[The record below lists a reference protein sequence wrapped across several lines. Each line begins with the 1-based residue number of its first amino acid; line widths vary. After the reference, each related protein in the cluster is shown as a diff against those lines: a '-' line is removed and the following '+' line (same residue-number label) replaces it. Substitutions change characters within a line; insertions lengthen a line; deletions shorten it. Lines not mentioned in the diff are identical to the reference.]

1 MIKRVG
7 QIYTVLIRCNEKG
20 LGMHTK
26 THILV
31 VDDDQ
36 EIREL
41 LEEYLTKSGFF
52 VSSVSDG
59 VELAQAIE
67 VNGYPD
73 LILLDVMLPG
83 EDGFT
88 LCQKVRKHSNV
99 PIIMLTAVSDETDQI
114 IGLEIGADDYI
125 AKPFS
130 PRQLMA
136 RIKAL
141 LRRVQ
146 ASDEKPSDA
155 LPKLITFGDWQLD
168 TLAHRIINL
177 ENNDEHDLSGSDFSL
192 LMLFL
197 SRPNEVLD
205 RDTISFAT
213 RGREALPFER
223 GIDVQ
228 LSRLRQRLGD
238 SGKYP
243 HYIKTMRGNGYILAV
258 PVSIEH

>member
-1 MIKRVG
+1 MPTNTR
-7 QIYTVLIRCNEKG
+7 
-20 LGMHTK
+20 
-26 THILV
+26 ILV

-41 LEEYLTKSGFF
+41 LEEYLTKSGFD
-52 VSSVSDG
+52 VSSVGDG
-59 VELAQAIE
+59 AELETHLQSQ
-67 VNGYPD
+67 GYPD

-83 EDGFT
+83 DDGFT
-88 LCQKVRKHSNV
+88 LCQRFRKNSNV

-141 LRRVQ
+141 LRRIQVV
-146 ASDEKPSDA
+146 DDKPSDA
-155 LPKLITFGDWQLD
+155 LPKQIIFGDWTLG
-168 TLAHRIINL
+168 TLAHRISHN
-177 ENNDEHDLSGSDFSL
+177 ESAEEMDLSGSDFSL

-197 SRPNEVLD
+197 TRPNEVLD

-228 LSRLRQRLGD
+228 LSRLRSRLGG
-238 SGKYP
+238 SAKYP
-243 HYIKTMRGNGYILAV
+243 HYIKTMRGNGYIMVV
-258 PVSIEH
+258 PVHYEY

>member
-1 MIKRVG
+1 MSYAQNK
-7 QIYTVLIRCNEKG
+7 QKAT
-20 LGMHTK
+20 GMQAK

-31 VDDDQ
+31 VDDDS

-41 LEEYLTKSGFF
+41 LEEYLSKAGFD
-52 VSSVSDG
+52 VSSVEDG
-59 VELAQAIE
+59 IALHEFISEQ
-67 VNGYPD
+67 GYPD

-83 EDGFT
+83 DDGFT

-141 LRRVQ
+141 LRRMHTLE
-146 ASDEKPSDA
+146 DEANATPS
-155 LPKLITFGDWQLD
+155 LSRSIVFGDWRLD
-168 TLAHRIINL
+168 TLSHRATHL
-177 ENNDEHDLSGSDFSL
+177 ESEEVIEFSGSDFAL

-197 SRPNEVLD
+197 SHPNEILD
-205 RDTISFAT
+205 RDTISIAT

-238 SGKYP
+238 KGNK
-243 HYIKTMRGNGYILAV
+243 YIKTMRGNGYMFTASV
-258 PVSIEH
+258 TYER

>member
-1 MIKRVG
+1 M
-7 QIYTVLIRCNEKG
+7 N
-20 LGMHTK
+20 

-31 VDDDQ
+31 VDDDH

-41 LEEYLTKSGFF
+41 LDEYLTKSGFQ
-52 VSSVSDG
+52 VTTVKDG
-59 VELAQAIE
+59 LELKSQLQQ
-67 VNGYPD
+67 GYPD

-83 EDGFT
+83 DDGFA
-88 LCQKVRKHSNV
+88 LCQQVRRESDV
-99 PIIMLTAVSDETDQI
+99 PIIMLTAVSDDTDQI

-130 PRQLMA
+130 PRHLIA
-136 RIKAL
+136 RIKAV
-141 LRRVQ
+141 LRRSQV
-146 ASDEKPSDA
+146 SSERIGDA
-155 LPKLITFGDWQLD
+155 LPKSITFGDWSLD
-168 TLAHRIINL
+168 TLAHKITHLTR
-177 ENNDEHDLSGSDFSL
+177 DQQHDLSGSDFNL

-205 RDTISFAT
+205 RDTISYAT
-213 RGREALPFER
+213 RGREALPLER

-243 HYIKTMRGNGYILAV
+243 SYIKTMRGNGYILSV
-258 PVSIEH
+258 PVSYEH

>member
-1 MIKRVG
+1 M
-7 QIYTVLIRCNEKG
+7 QI
-20 LGMHTK
+20 K

-31 VDDDQ
+31 VDDDS

-41 LEEYLTKSGFF
+41 LEEYLSKAGFQ
-52 VSSVSDG
+52 VSSVEDG
-59 VELAQAIE
+59 EAMAEFLQQQ
-67 VNGYPD
+67 GYPD

-83 EDGFT
+83 DDGFT
-88 LCQKVRKHSNV
+88 LCQKVRKQSNV

-141 LRRVQ
+141 LRRMHVQ
-146 ASDEKPSDA
+146 EDEASA
-155 LPKLITFGDWQLD
+155 LPSLSRNIVFGDWRLD
-168 TLAHRIINL
+168 TLSHRATHSDTHETI
-177 ENNDEHDLSGSDFSL
+177 EFSGSDFAL

-197 SRPNEVLD
+197 SHPNEILD
-205 RDTISFAT
+205 RDTISIAT
-213 RGREALPFER
+213 RGREALPMER

-238 SGKYP
+238 KGNK
-243 HYIKTMRGNGYILAV
+243 YIKTMRGNGYMFTATV
-258 PVSIEH
+258 TYER

>member
-1 MIKRVG
+1 MMNG
-7 QIYTVLIRCNEKG
+7 ELDCYTVPNRAFSG
-20 LGMHTK
+20 WGMEN

-31 VDDDQ
+31 VDDDI
-36 EIREL
+36 EICEL
-41 LEEYLTKSGFF
+41 LDEYLSKSGFS
-52 VSSVSDG
+52 VATVSDG
-59 VELAQAIE
+59 RALAQYLTDH
-67 VNGYPD
+67 GYPD
-73 LILLDVMLPG
+73 LVLLDVMLPG

-88 LCQKVRKHSNV
+88 LCQKIRRDSNV

-114 IGLEIGADDYI
+114 IGLDIGADDYI

-146 ASDEKPSDA
+146 VNEEKPEEPTPSH
-155 LPKLITFGDWQLD
+155 IVFGDWRLD
-168 TLAHRIINL
+168 TLTHRIVHL
-177 ENNDEHDLSGSDFSL
+177 KREDAHELSGSDYLL

-197 SRPNEVLD
+197 NRPNEVID

-228 LSRLRQRLGD
+228 LSRLRQRLGE
-238 SGKYP
+238 STQFP
-243 HYIKTMRGNGYILAV
+243 NYIKTMRGNGYILSV
-258 PVSIEH
+258 PVQREY

>member
-1 MIKRVG
+1 M
-7 QIYTVLIRCNEKG
+7 QA
-20 LGMHTK
+20 K

-31 VDDDQ
+31 VDDDS

-41 LEEYLTKSGFF
+41 LDEYLSKAGFR
-52 VSSVSDG
+52 VTAVGDG
-59 VELAQAIE
+59 EELSHYTDE
-67 VNGYPD
+67 HGYPD

-83 EDGFT
+83 DDGFSI
-88 LCQKVRKHSNV
+88 CQKIRKHSNV

-141 LRRVQ
+141 LRRVHVTEDEQ
-146 ASDEKPSDA
+146 AATSG
-155 LPKLITFGDWQLD
+155 LPRRVLFGHWRLD
-168 TLAHRIINL
+168 TLSHQATRNGT
-177 ENNDEHDLSGSDFSL
+177 DEVIELSGSDFTL

-197 SRPNEVLD
+197 SHPNEILD
-205 RDTISFAT
+205 RDTISVAT
-213 RGREALPFER
+213 RGRESMPFER

-228 LSRLRQRLGD
+228 LSRLRHRLGKD
-238 SGKYP
+238 GSK
-243 HYIKTMRGNGYILAV
+243 YIKTMRGNGYMFTA
-258 PVSIEH
+258 PVTFEH

>member
-1 MIKRVG
+1 MQG
-7 QIYTVLIRCNEKG
+7 S
-20 LGMHTK
+20 

-31 VDDDQ
+31 VDDDS

-41 LEEYLTKSGFF
+41 LEEYLSKSGFR
-52 VSSVSDG
+52 VSSVEDG
-59 VELAQAIE
+59 IALEKHIE
-67 VNGYPD
+67 REGYPD
-73 LILLDVMLPG
+73 LMLLDVMLPG
-83 EDGFT
+83 DDGFT

-141 LRRVQ
+141 LRRVHVVE
-146 ASDEKPSDA
+146 EKPSDA
-155 LPKLITFGDWQLD
+155 LPKHIVFGDWRLD
-168 TLAHRIINL
+168 TLAHRL
-177 ENNDEHDLSGSDFSL
+177 THQETEKDLDLSGSDFSL

-197 SRPNEVLD
+197 NRPNEVLD

-243 HYIKTMRGNGYILAV
+243 QYIKTMRGNGYILAV
-258 PVSIEH
+258 PVSYEH

>member
-1 MIKRVG
+1 MPTNTR
-7 QIYTVLIRCNEKG
+7 
-20 LGMHTK
+20 
-26 THILV
+26 ILV

-41 LEEYLTKSGFF
+41 LEEYLTKSGFK
-52 VSSVSDG
+52 VSSVGDG
-59 VELAQAIE
+59 VELDSHLQ
-67 VNGYPD
+67 NQGYPD

-83 EDGFT
+83 DDGFT
-88 LCQKVRKHSNV
+88 LCQRVRKQSNV

-146 ASDEKPSDA
+146 VVDDKQSDA
-155 LPKLITFGDWQLD
+155 LPKQIIFGDWTLD
-168 TLAHRIINL
+168 TLAHRISHN
-177 ENNDEHDLSGSDFSL
+177 ENAEEMDLSGSDFSL

-197 SRPNEVLD
+197 TRPNEVLD

-228 LSRLRQRLGD
+228 LSRLRSRLGD
-238 SGKYP
+238 SAKYP

-258 PVSIEH
+258 PVHYEH